1 MKQERLAEI
10 LKILLAKD
18 ESVENAEMLEEIRK
32 GFEEIDTSKITEL
45 QTKYDAL
52 QQKYIDTF
60 KSVLDKPANENTPPV
75 PKQEEVVIPP
85 DAKTTFEDIFI
96 DEKGDN

>member
-18 ESVENAEMLEEIRK
+18 ESVENAELLEEIRK
-32 GFEEIDTSKITEL
+32 GFEEDNTSEL
-45 QTKYDAL
+45 TDLKQKYDAL

-60 KSVLDKPANENTPPV
+60 KSVLDKPNTENTPPV
-75 PKQEEVVIPP
+75 PKQEEVEIPP

-96 DEKGDN
+96 DEKGD